1 MTKQHKEFSYYCLD
15 RLKPDDDLLIISY
28 NDGSIIHKV
37 MYKIGLKAKIKHKDC
52 FVLYTESDR
61 DLDEFIYIDAD
72 VYYDNRRRFFNDVL
86 QMEELKEIIKKIST
100 INIFEFIS
108 LMSFI
113 NIYDNFSNIVE
124 ANWEYLNM
132 DQLIEI

>member
-1 MTKQHKEFSYYCLD
+1 MTRQHKEFSYYCLD
-15 RLKPDDDLLIISY
+15 RLKPDDDLLVISY

-37 MYKIGLKAKIKHKDC
+37 MYKIGLRAKIKHREC
-52 FVLYTESDR
+52 FVLYTESDK
-61 DLDEFIYIDAD
+61 DLDEFIYIDVD
-72 VYYDNRRRFFNDVL
+72 VYYDNRRRFFNDIL
-86 QMEELKEIIKKIST
+86 PIEELKDMVKKIHT

-132 DQLIEI
+132 DELIEI